1 MEEKRLKSNFFSFAD
16 VWKYPKTLHFVT
28 ISISLTKIEVKGT
41 STVKREKRVMP
52 DV

>member
-28 ISISLTKIEVKGT
+28 ISVSSEQRKEIEDKIEIV
-41 STVKREKRVMP
+41 
-52 DV
+52 